1 MSGKGSRPRPLSV
14 STKEFN
20 ENFDRIFG
28 KKEEE
33 VVEEGFELVGDV
45 SDLPIQYIT
54 VTEEP
59 IENKGR

>member
-28 KKEEE
+28 KKDEE